1 MKPISLRAS
10 LLAVCLLATK
20 TLFAQAPAE
29 LPQIYQA
36 RERQAPAQL
45 KATLVE
51 QRKLIASRK
60 LTFQVA
66 NTGVST
72 LSLAVLAGEKN
83 ELSEAERARIKTQVT
98 SMRLDPRY
106 SVLLQNL
113 QKVCFADKAKYDAR
127 VANLVS
133 PVRNQRCGNCW
144 AYSAVGAYE
153 SSYIKVNSTASTGID
168 ASEQYAVSCSGGG
181 NCSGGFAYKVMEW
194 LVNQNKRLATEANFP
209 DTGTNGSCPV
219 ATPAT
224 DYRAVSWGVVDPSGD
239 INKIASVAQIK
250 AAICKYGPVAASVQ
264 VTPLFQN
271 YAGGTF
277 NETPSNPANPST
289 NHAILLVGWDDARQ
303 AWLMK
308 NSWGTSWG
316 ENGYMW
322 IGYNS
327 NNIGR
332 RAAWI
337 VAKKRTLVLA
347 NPTVVARK

>member
-1 MKPISLRAS
+1 MNAISLRTS
-10 LLAVCLLATK
+10 LVVACLLATK

-29 LPQIYQA
+29 LPPIYKA
-36 RERQAPAQL
+36 REVQAPAQL
-45 KATLVE
+45 KATLAE

-72 LSLAVLAGEKN
+72 ISLAVLAGEKN
-83 ELSEAERARIKTQVT
+83 ELSDAERARIKTQVT
-98 SMRLDPRY
+98 SARLDPRY
-106 SVLLQNL
+106 STLLQTL

-127 VANLVS
+127 AANLVS
-133 PVRNQRCGNCW
+133 PVRNQQCGNCW

-153 SSYIKVNSTASTGID
+153 SSYIKVNSTASSAIN

-181 NCSGGFAYKVMEW
+181 SCSGGFAYKVMEW
-194 LVNQNKRLATEANFP
+194 LVNQNKRLATEANIP
-209 DTGTNGSCPV
+209 DTGTNGSCPA
-219 ATPAT
+219 ATPVT
-224 DYRAVSWGVVDPSGD
+224 DYRAVAWGVVDPSGD

-250 AAICKYGPVAASVQ
+250 AAICKYGPVAASVL

-277 NETPSNPANPST
+277 NEMPSNPANPST
-289 NHAILLVGWDDARQ
+289 NHAILLVGWDDARK

-347 NPTVVARK
+347 NPTVVAQK